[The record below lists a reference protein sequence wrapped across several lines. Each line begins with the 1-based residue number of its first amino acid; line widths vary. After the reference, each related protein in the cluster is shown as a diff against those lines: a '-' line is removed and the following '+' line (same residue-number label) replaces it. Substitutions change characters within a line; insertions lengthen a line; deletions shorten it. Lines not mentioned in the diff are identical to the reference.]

1 MKKITSKQ
9 ILEIVKILC
18 TAVVS
23 VVATLTVQSCTTSLS
38 LQKNNSNT
46 SNYTKQSTDVKN
58 DSVTF
63 KYN

>member
-18 TAVVS
+18 TAIVS
-23 VVATLTVQSCTTSLS
+23 IAATLAVQSCTTNLS
-38 LQKNNSNT
+38 LLKNNSHTVNKT
-46 SNYTKQSTDVKN
+46 NQSTDVKN
-58 DSVTF
+58 DSITF